1 MENRITRDV
10 MDTPTYTRREAE
22 RALGIESP
30 TAFHYLRRTY
40 PSAFVIVQK
49 GTGKGNPTL
58 YDKQALDRF
67 IAWRNEYKNER
78 ASKS

>member
-1 MENRITRDV
+1 LFFKERIT
-10 MDTPTYTRREAE
+10 MNNTYTRREAE